1 MTNKVEARSAK
12 KAAMDLAARQ
22 AGYVTSAS
30 RFTRIRRKFYTKK
43 FNRSLGGS
51 IVMFLLLSILAAVMF
66 MPLVL
71 IVNNAFKPLDELL
84 MFPPRFF
91 VRNPTTGNFSDLS
104 RLMQNTWIPL
114 SRYAVNTVIITGIG
128 TAGHLLFASM
138 AAYPLAKCKFR
149 GRNLLFSMVVLS
161 LMFSAEVTAIPNYMI
176 VTLLGFNNT
185 YRAIIIPAFATPIG
199 LFLMRQFMTQIPDS
213 LIESARIDG
222 ASEFRIYANIVMPN
236 VKPAWLTVI
245 ILMFHSLWAA
255 TGGVFLRSEVL
266 KPLSFALNQ
275 IVGGGIARQGSGA
288 AVALIMMI
296 PPIVF
301 FLISQAQIMETM
313 ATSGMKE

>member
-1 MTNKVEARSAK
+1 MTSKVEARSAK
-12 KAAMDLAARQ
+12 KAAIDAAARQ
-22 AGYVTSAS
+22 ARYAKSGSL
-30 RFTRIRRKFYTKK
+30 FTRIRRKFYTKK

-51 IVMFLLLSILAAVMF
+51 ITLFLLLSILATVMF

-91 VRNPTTGNFSDLS
+91 VRNPTTGNFSDLAM
-104 RLMQNTWIPL
+104 LMQNTWIPL
-114 SRYAVNTVIITGIG
+114 SRYAVNTVIITSIG
-128 TAGHLLFASM
+128 TVGHLLFASM

-176 VTLLGFNNT
+176 VTALGFNNT
-185 YRAIIIPAFATPIG
+185 YGAIIIPAFATSIG

-213 LIESARIDG
+213 LIESARLDG

-245 ILMFHSLWAA
+245 ILMFHSLWAT
-255 TGGVFLRSEVL
+255 TGGVFLRDEAL

-301 FLISQAQIMETM
+301 FLVSQARIMETM
-313 ATSGMKE
+313 ATSGMKD